1 MRKKQKFLLTADIG
15 RLYYSGMGV
24 KDLSR
29 LYTKGEVS
37 RLTGIDIR
45 TIKYYVERNMITP
58 TDKRTQG
65 GKEYWL
71 YSESDIVKIRQI
83 ALYRELGYSAN
94 EIKKILQAKDFDWGK
109 VLDTQIDALKAK
121 KRHLE
126 NTIFAAELMRYAN
139 DVENE
144 QYRFDISDFDN
155 NIDQFTASTL
165 AVDDDNLAAQSVE
178 KISADFATGLGYLEF
193 QQHGQKI
200 IDCISRLRRSMESS
214 PDSDEVQ
221 QELSNILQYLAELS
235 ENTELSPNDLL
246 FGLRLISNISMDR
259 ITDLI
264 FSKEDSMVF
273 LQKALRIYCD
283 RTKGEKR
290 NG

>member
-1 MRKKQKFLLTADIG
+1 MAH
-15 RLYYSGMGV
+15 
-24 KDLSR
+24 

-37 RLTGIDIR
+37 SLTGIKIR
-45 TIKYYVERNMITP
+45 TIKYYVERDMITP
-58 TDKRTQG
+58 TSKKTQG

-94 EIKKILQAKDFDWGK
+94 EIKKILQVKDFDWEK
-109 VLDTQIDALKAK
+109 ALDTQIEELRGK

-126 NTIFAAELMRYAN
+126 NIIFAAELMRYTN
-139 DVENE
+139 ETGNE

-155 NIDQFTASTL
+155 NIDHFTSSTL
-165 AVDDDNLAAQSVE
+165 AADEDNLVEQSVE
-178 KISADFATGLGYLEF
+178 KISADFAAGLGYIEF
-193 QQHGQKI
+193 QKHGQTI
-200 IDCISRLRRSMESS
+200 IDYISKLRSSMESS
-214 PDSDEVQ
+214 PDSDGVQ
-221 QELSNILQYLAELS
+221 QELSNVLQYFAELS
-235 ENTELSPNDLL
+235 GNTELSPNDIL

-264 FSKEDSMVF
+264 FSKEDSMFF

-283 RTKGEKR
+283 RMEGEKK